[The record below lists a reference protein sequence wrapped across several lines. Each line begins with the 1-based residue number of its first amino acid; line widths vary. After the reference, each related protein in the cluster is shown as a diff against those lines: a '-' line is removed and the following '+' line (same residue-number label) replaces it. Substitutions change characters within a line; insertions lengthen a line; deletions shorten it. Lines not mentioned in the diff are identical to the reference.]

1 MLLLLAQESDLIR
14 AMGDPGF
21 QQWLIYAFI
30 AFALWDKVTSRME
43 RNKAQK
49 REITG
54 TVESRAEKVP
64 ALKSEVQEDLDDIEL
79 KLESLRVH
87 LDAKFREIMEAGQR
101 RADVITARIDQEIS
115 AIRQDVQN
123 RMELVHEKVNAAS
136 LGVASHSAQIEDIK
150 VTQHTHGNQI
160 SIIQQRMPRPRS

>member
-1 MLLLLAQESDLIR
+1 MILAQESDLIR
-14 AMGDPGF
+14 AVGDPGF

-30 AFALWDKVTSRME
+30 AFVLWDKITSRME

-54 TVESRAEKVP
+54 TVESREEKVP
-64 ALKSEVQEDLDDIEL
+64 AMQADLDDIEI
-79 KLESLRVH
+79 KLEGLRVH
-87 LDAKFREIMEAGQR
+87 LDAKFREVMEAGQR
-101 RADVITARIDQEIS
+101 RADAITARIDQEIS
-115 AIRQDVQN
+115 AIRVDVQN
-123 RMELVHEKVNAAS
+123 RIDLVHEKVNAAN
-136 LGVASHSAQIEDIK
+136 LGVASHSAQLDDIK